1 MAIIEPQAVAGANA
15 DPEARL
21 VATAVLNTR
30 VEVRPHPRNL
40 GDVELA
46 PVLVH
51 HFFYLYP
58 TSSHFFNTDYV
69 GISD

>member
-15 DPEARL
+15 DPGARL
-21 VATAVLNTR
+21 VATVVLNTC
-30 VEVRPHPRNL
+30 VEVTPHPRNP

-46 PVLVH
+46 PLLVR

-58 TSSHFFNTDYV
+58 IFSHFFNTDYV
-69 GISD
+69 CVSN